1 MATNKEERYRRR
13 RLQTAYIS
21 TVISISLVLFMM
33 GLLGIILFK
42 AHRVSEVVRENISL
56 EVIMKETARE
66 AEILELKK
74 SLDASGFVKST
85 QYITRE
91 QAAEELQSI
100 LGEDFIGFLG
110 YNPLLPSIDVKVKAV
125 YANNDSLEIIVSN
138 LSKVAQVKEVSYQ
151 KSLVHLINEN
161 IQRISLILLVLSVIL
176 LLVAIALINNTI
188 RLSVYSKR
196 FLIRTMQLVGASQ
209 SYIRR
214 PFVFKGLMQGLS
226 GSLVS
231 LILLGLVIYFM
242 QSRIPDIIDL
252 GDIDLYLKL
261 FGLITLL
268 GVMIAW
274 ICTFLAVRRFLRMKI
289 DNLYYY

>member
-33 GLLGIILFK
+33 GLLGLIILK
-42 AHRVSEVVRENISL
+42 AHRVSEVVKENISL

-66 AEILELKK
+66 AEILEMKK
-74 SLDASGFVKST
+74 SLDASEYVKST
-85 QYITRE
+85 QYVTKE
-91 QAAEELQSI
+91 KAAEELQEI

-110 YNPLLPSIDVKVKAV
+110 YNPLLPTIDVKVKAV

-138 LSKVAQVKEVSYQ
+138 LSKAAPVKEVIYQ
-151 KSLVHLINEN
+151 QSLVQLINDN
-161 IQRISLILLVLSVIL
+161 IQRIGIILLGLSLVLLFI
-176 LLVAIALINNTI
+176 AIALINNTI

-209 SYIRR
+209 AYIRR
-214 PFVFKGLMQGLS
+214 PFVNKGIVQGFL
-226 GSLVS
+226 GGL
-231 LILLGLVIYFM
+231 LAMILLGLSMYLM
-242 QSRIPDIIDL
+242 QSKVPDIIDIA
-252 GDIDLYLKL
+252 DIDLYLQL
-261 FGLITLL
+261 FAMVTVIGI
-268 GVMIAW
+268 VIAW
-274 ICTFLAVRRFLRMKI
+274 FSTFFAVQKYLKMKI